1 MFSIRL
7 PKAVFESMAVGRH
20 SGRIATVARTPRST
34 LPPIIPVLALGA
46 FLMCTTEF
54 LIAGLL
60 SQMAA
65 DFGVRPSQIGL
76 LITAFAV
83 GMIVGAPVM
92 ALATLRLPKRA
103 TLVLALTTFA
113 VGHIIAALSGS
124 FELLFAARVLTGVA
138 TGAFWS
144 AATIVATRAAGP
156 NDRTRALGVIG
167 SGVALATVLGV
178 PLGSLAGEQLGWRG
192 AFWALAVLA
201 VLAAAVIG
209 RYTPGEGTRTAM
221 SVRSELRAL
230 RSVRLWLVL
239 GGTVLIMGGC
249 MGTFSFISPLL
260 TERSG
265 IPLGLVPLVFVCF
278 GVGSMIGTNG
288 IGRFADR
295 RPVAAL
301 IGCALAAGLVL
312 MLLIPLSANP
322 VTAVVV
328 ITLLGAVSMAIPTA
342 ATGLSVRLAH
352 SAPTL
357 AAAFTVS
364 AFNGGVAAGSS
375 LGGHSLNTSLG
386 QTGPATLGVV
396 MVALGLVPLAAVAK
410 RRASRSKTRI
420 DNDRLQSC
428 GAQPAPA

>member
-1 MFSIRL
+1 MISIRL
-7 PKAVFESMAVGRH
+7 PKAVFESIKRAGH
-20 SGRIATVARTPRST
+20 SGAMAIVVRTPRST
-34 LPPIIPVLALGA
+34 LPPIVPVLALGA

-54 LIAGLL
+54 LIAALL
-60 SQMAA
+60 PQMDNSFA
-65 DFGVRPSQIGL
+65 VRPSRIGL
-76 LITAFAV
+76 LITAFAF

-103 TLVLALTTFA
+103 TLVLALATFA
-113 VGHIIAALSGS
+113 AAHIIAALSGS
-124 FELLFAARVLTGVA
+124 LELLFAARVVTGVV

-144 AATIVATRAAGP
+144 AATVVATRAVDSG
-156 NDRTRALGVIG
+156 TRPQARGVIG

-178 PLGSLAGEQLGWRG
+178 PLGSLAGEHLGWRG
-192 AFWALAVLA
+192 AFWALAALA
-201 VLAAAVIG
+201 VVAAAVIG
-209 RYTPGEGTRTAM
+209 RFTPGERIGAAV
-221 SVRSELRAL
+221 SVRSELGAL

-239 GGTVLIMGGC
+239 GGTVLVMGGC

-265 IPLGLVPLVFVCF
+265 IPLELVPLVFVCF

-301 IGCALAAGLVL
+301 IGCALAAGPVPP
-312 MLLIPLSANP
+312 LLIPPSANP
-322 VTAVVV
+322 VTAVIV

-375 LGGHSLNTSLG
+375 IGGHTLNTSLG
-386 QTGPATLGVV
+386 QTGPATLRVA
-396 MVALGLVPLAAVAK
+396 MVALRLIPLAA
-410 RRASRSKTRI
+410 
-420 DNDRLQSC
+420 
-428 GAQPAPA
+428 APIKPPP